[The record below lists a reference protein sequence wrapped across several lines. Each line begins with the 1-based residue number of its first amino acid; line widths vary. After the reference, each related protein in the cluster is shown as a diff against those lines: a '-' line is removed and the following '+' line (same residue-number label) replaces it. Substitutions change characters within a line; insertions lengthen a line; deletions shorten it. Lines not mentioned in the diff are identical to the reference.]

1 VLLYT
6 HTHTHKHWRHAEVKY
21 YLGGATISHCAISLL
36 ASRDLISSNY
46 TETHYTANGTMV
58 TVAMQDQCYYH
69 GWVGDNQ
76 ESIASISTC
85 KGIRGFF
92 RTENHDYVI
101 EPLSDSQTGE
111 HVIYRAELLKARD
124 VHCGVTKTM
133 DSALPKFTRRG
144 HPQHRVSGA
153 SAPCWKLV
161 ILVDADVKD
170 VDMNKVRMRMFEIIN
185 FVNRIYL
192 PLNTFIALVGLE
204 VWSDRDKISVG
215 PPAEQTLSAFTDWRN
230 NELNK
235 IKQSD
240 HAQLISVVHFGGL
253 VGLAYIGSL
262 CSTDSTI
269 LVRVMVLA
277 HELGHNLGMSHDSP
291 TCFCT
296 KHHCIMGATLSAP
309 PPQHFSSCS
318 VAEFEEFLRSAASL
332 QCLSNNPNNTTITPP
347 VCGNG
352 FLEEG
357 EDCDCI
363 VTGCCLTLCV
373 CLGRVCVTG
382 FLPLVVMCR
391 PVRSECD
398 LPEYCTG
405 MSSECPEDTFRAN
418 GAPCS
423 NNTGYCHGGQCPRR
437 LDQCTG
443 TWGQT
448 AQTASD
454 SCYELNT
461 HGTQY
466 AYCTRPSPDVYTG
479 CQPKDVACGK
489 LFCWNGSAEP
499 RHGTAV
505 MIGSCKATVH
515 GDPSADYGQVHTGT
529 KCGEGLVCSNSACVE
544 LGTVYEEPNCTKCP
558 EHAVCNNKGACQ
570 CAAGW
575 APPDCASPHTD
586 YIATAAGESCYLTDG
601 CTCVSECHT
610 LPKKL

>member
-1 VLLYT
+1 
-6 HTHTHKHWRHAEVKY
+6 
-21 YLGGATISHCAISLL
+21 
-36 ASRDLISSNY
+36 DLISSNY

-58 TVAMQDQCYYH
+58 TVAMQDQVDSSFFVC
-69 GWVGDNQ
+69 V
-76 ESIASISTC
+76 SV
-85 KGIRGFF
+85 RGFF

-170 VDMNKVRMRMFEIIN
+170 VLFPSLHRTPPPSPSPQ
-185 FVNRIYL
+185 IYL

-240 HAQLISVVHFGGL
+240 HAQVVHFGGL

-269 LVRVMVLA
+269 LDTSSSTMETAVVLA

-296 KHHCIMGATLSAP
+296 KHHCIMGATL
-309 PPQHFSSCS
+309 SSCS

-357 EDCDCI
+357 EDCDCSM
-363 VTGCCLTLCV
+363 VEVRSTPTPGKCKCCKNCK
-373 CLGRVCVTG
+373 

-466 AYCTRPSPDVYTG
+466 AYCTR
-479 CQPKDVACGK
+479 DVACGK

-529 KCGEGLVCSNSACVE
+529 KCGEGLVRHSRAIHRLNI
-544 LGTVYEEPNCTKCP
+544 
-558 EHAVCNNKGACQ
+558 HGACQ

>member
-1 VLLYT
+1 PGFTV
-6 HTHTHKHWRHAEVKY
+6 
-21 YLGGATISHCAISLL
+21 
-36 ASRDLISSNY
+36 
-46 TETHYTANGTMV
+46 TMV
-58 TVAMQDQCYYH
+58 TLPLRQAVSQCYYH

-85 KGIRGFF
+85 KGI
-92 RTENHDYVI
+92 
-101 EPLSDSQTGE
+101 S
-111 HVIYRAELLKARD
+111 
-124 VHCGVTKTM
+124 
-133 DSALPKFTRRG
+133 
-144 HPQHRVSGA
+144 
-153 SAPCWKLV
+153 
-161 ILVDADVKD
+161 
-170 VDMNKVRMRMFEIIN
+170 DMNKVRMRMFEIIN

-240 HAQLISVVHFGGL
+240 HAQLISINLHMQT
-253 VGLAYIGSL
+253 SL
-262 CSTDSTI
+262 LEMMVSVLQDTSSSTMETA
-269 LVRVMVLA
+269 VVLA

-357 EDCDCI
+357 EDCDCSM
-363 VTGCCLTLCV
+363 VEVRSTPTPGKECHTDASQCKCCKNCK
-373 CLGRVCVTG
+373 

>member
-1 VLLYT
+1 
-6 HTHTHKHWRHAEVKY
+6 
-21 YLGGATISHCAISLL
+21 
-36 ASRDLISSNY
+36 
-46 TETHYTANGTMV
+46 MV
-58 TVAMQDQCYYH
+58 
-69 GWVGDNQ
+69 
-76 ESIASISTC
+76 
-85 KGIRGFF
+85 
-92 RTENHDYVI
+92 
-101 EPLSDSQTGE
+101 
-111 HVIYRAELLKARD
+111 
-124 VHCGVTKTM
+124 
-133 DSALPKFTRRG
+133 
-144 HPQHRVSGA
+144 
-153 SAPCWKLV
+153 
-161 ILVDADVKD
+161 
-170 VDMNKVRMRMFEIIN
+170 
-185 FVNRIYL
+185 
-192 PLNTFIALVGLE
+192 
-204 VWSDRDKISVG
+204 
-215 PPAEQTLSAFTDWRN
+215 
-230 NELNK
+230 
-235 IKQSD
+235 
-240 HAQLISVVHFGGL
+240 
-253 VGLAYIGSL
+253 
-262 CSTDSTI
+262 
-269 LVRVMVLA
+269 
-277 HELGHNLGMSHDSP
+277 
-291 TCFCT
+291 
-296 KHHCIMGATLSAP
+296 
-309 PPQHFSSCS
+309 
-318 VAEFEEFLRSAASL
+318 
-332 QCLSNNPNNTTITPP
+332 
-347 VCGNG
+347 
-352 FLEEG
+352 EG
-357 EDCDCI
+357 
-363 VTGCCLTLCV
+363 
-373 CLGRVCVTG
+373 VCVLQECHTDASQCKCCKNCK

-586 YIATAAGESCYLTDG
+586 YIATAADPVPGLSNKACSAIAACATVLLCLALVTAAMVWRVKTTRNRSRAAG
-601 CTCVSECHT
+601 SRVPSAVPQHPVPTVSARVLSEGSQ
-610 LPKKL
+610 KGSFFWV